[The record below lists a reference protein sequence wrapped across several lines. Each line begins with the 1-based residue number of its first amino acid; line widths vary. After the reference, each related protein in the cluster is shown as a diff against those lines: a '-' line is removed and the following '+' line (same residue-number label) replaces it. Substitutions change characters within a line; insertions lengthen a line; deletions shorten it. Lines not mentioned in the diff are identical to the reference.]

1 MEKTSGMTNEREKIL
16 AGLAVIILLGMTG
29 LTWFKGEYSAVAG
42 YDFATSLKP
51 LDDLTRALYLWDER
65 LYAGS
70 PSVLTAGTLPYFIV
84 QYLLEQIFGS
94 LYKGQM
100 VFFTLILLL
109 PGLAMYWFL
118 FRAFDEDSQ
127 RPAIAFFGAVFYMFN
142 TFVVVKWNRGELL
155 TLFSY
160 GFIPVFLALI
170 DRGLRGPLSLG
181 YWIAVIA
188 ALFFFP
194 ASLGHTADFLII
206 MGIVLSF
213 ALWRGYSLGAACVKR
228 GATVLAASI
237 MLSLWWALPLVFGM
251 SSPSHTGSS
260 FTGGDIEIL
269 HYYSSWAT
277 LLNLMKMWF
286 FSMYATTV
294 EFSDQFYRPG
304 TLIFP
309 IVAFSALLF
318 RKNGYV
324 FFFSIAAIIGLWL
337 AKGTAPPLSAA
348 YEWMYL
354 NLPYFFIFRAP
365 SRYFPVIYTLA
376 LAVLT
381 AYTLGKA
388 FELLRSFW
396 PGKRGPAI
404 VLSTLTLSLFFFHAW
419 PIFSRD
425 TIFKTGENDQ
435 LYPSIFIDLPE
446 SYAGLNAWLGS
457 KDNYFRVH
465 SFNNQA
471 YLNYT
476 WGYSSTDIATKLIE
490 FPQTVRFSQELVF
503 GSGGFQE
510 MMASFDKAFWARDY
524 DSLSGFLRLFS
535 ARYITV
541 IDDVMRRYLPDTNA
555 PEIMGRV
562 LAEEAGIS
570 APTSVLNAKVYEN
583 ISALPHIY
591 AAPVAK
597 AVYGGPEAILTIS
610 NTQYATSP
618 ALLLMDEPEKELAR
632 LPAGSTDE
640 LIFTDSNL
648 IDMVAGTIDAAYRI
662 LDLKDAGFVADEPG
676 RYIVLAR
683 RIDRRP
689 TEGAAISALLDGIE
703 GVNQVSDNDSPEG
716 MRWKTLGYWDIS
728 TGPHHLRLSRADGFS
743 AVVAVPMRVWSEEI
757 KRRINYISSY
767 PERIT
772 HLAKT
777 YQGEKTPRGFYSRGK
792 GETVEALV
800 LKGVSIER
808 VTGFSE
814 DYSKDPS
821 HQDWV
826 VINDAADIAHDSSGT
841 HFNTCLSSG
850 TFRAIKLL
858 GANGAARTFNP
869 EVYPFTFV
877 EFESSP
883 KGFYDIGVSIGIDD
897 DGDGT
902 MDEEVEAAL
911 YSASGEV
918 SIYNLSDKLKE
929 RYGYPGRKKYVPV
942 WIAFDVKKA
951 ATSAVFRGPKY
962 LTVKKTGFFH
972 ELPVFAK
979 ADDTVTLGFVS
990 IAGQAEGF
998 RSITPTG
1005 GSSLMTIKEPMTD
1018 QADQKESAYVLPRI
1032 KQRKINPTRY
1042 IVDVDWNGSAPR
1054 PFWLVF
1060 NESYNDGWKA
1070 YVDDLSEG
1078 TAPVLMNS
1086 MFSAEGRYI
1095 EDHVT
1100 LNGYAN
1106 GWWVDTGKSGRYEI
1120 TIEYSP
1126 QRFFNRGVLL
1136 SAASA
1141 MLLIIGWPV
1150 AAFVRRKRDRTGGS
1164 PL

>member
-1 MEKTSGMTNEREKIL
+1 MTNERKKIL
-16 AGLAVIILLGMTG
+16 AGLVVIILLGMTA
-29 LTWFKGEYSAVAG
+29 LTWFKGEYSAIAG

-70 PSVLTAGTLPYFIV
+70 PSVLTAGTLPYFLV

-118 FRAFDEDSQ
+118 LRAFDGASE

-160 GFIPVFLALI
+160 GFIPVFLAMS
-170 DRGLRGPLSLG
+170 DRGLKGPLTFG
-181 YWIAVIA
+181 YWIALIV

-194 ASLGHTADFLII
+194 ASLGHTADFLIVT
-206 MGIVLSF
+206 GIVLSF
-213 ALWRGYSLGAACVKR
+213 ALWRGYSLGAACIKR
-228 GATVLAASI
+228 AATVMAASI

-251 SSPSHTGSS
+251 SSPSHTGTS

-324 FFFSIAAIIGLWL
+324 LFFSVAAIIGLWL
-337 AKGTAPPLSAA
+337 AKGTAPPLSVT

-365 SRYFPVIYTLA
+365 SRYFPVIYALA

-388 FELLRSFW
+388 FELLRSLW
-396 PGKRGPAI
+396 PGTRTPAI
-404 VLSTLTLSLFFFHAW
+404 VLSSLALSLFFFHAW

-446 SYAGLNAWLGS
+446 DYAGLNAWLGS
-457 KDNYFRVH
+457 QDGYFRVH

-503 GSGGFQE
+503 GSGGFQG
-510 MMASFDKAFWARDY
+510 MMASFDRAFWARDY
-524 DSLSGFLRLFS
+524 DSVSGFLGLFS
-535 ARYITV
+535 GRYITV

-555 PEIMGRV
+555 PEIMNRV
-562 LAEEAGIS
+562 LAEERGIS
-570 APTSVLNAKVYEN
+570 APASVMSARVYEN
-583 ISALPHIY
+583 ISALPHLY
-591 AAPVAK
+591 VAPVAK

-610 NTQYATSP
+610 NTPYATSP
-618 ALLLMDEPEKELAR
+618 ALLLMDDPEKELAR

-648 IDMVAGTIDAAYRI
+648 IDMVADTIDGAYRI
-662 LDLKDAGFVADEPG
+662 SDLKDAGFVADEPG
-676 RYIVLAR
+676 RYIILAR
-683 RIDRRP
+683 KTGRRP
-689 TEGAAISALLDGIE
+689 EAGAGIRAVLDGIE
-703 GVNQVSDNDSPEG
+703 GVMQASDNKSADG

-743 AVVAVPMRVWSEEI
+743 SVVAVPMRVWSDEI
-757 KRRINYISSY
+757 KRRISYISTY
-767 PERIT
+767 PERVT

-777 YQGEKTPRGFYSRGK
+777 YTGENMPRDFYSRGR
-792 GETVEALV
+792 GEMVEAIG
-800 LKGVSIER
+800 LKSVSTER
-808 VTGFSE
+808 VTGFS
-814 DYSKDPS
+814 DVYTKDPRP
-821 HQDWV
+821 QDWV
-826 VINDAADIAHDSSGT
+826 VINEAADITLDSNGAHFD
-841 HFNTCLSSG
+841 TCLTSG
-850 TFRAIKLL
+850 SFRAIKLL

-869 EVYPFTFV
+869 EVYPFTSV

-883 KGFYDIGVSIGIDD
+883 EGFYDIGVSIGIDD

-902 MDEEVEAAL
+902 MDEEILAAL
-911 YSASGEV
+911 YSADGGI

-929 RYGYPGRKKYVPV
+929 RYGYPGRKKYAPV

-951 ATSAVFRGPKY
+951 DASAGFRGPKY
-962 LTVKKTGFFH
+962 LTVKKTDFYH
-972 ELPVFAK
+972 ELPAFTQGA
-979 ADDTVTLGFVS
+979 DTVTLRFEGMES
-990 IAGQAEGF
+990 REEGF

-1005 GSSLMTIKEPMTD
+1005 GSSLLTIKEPEATD
-1018 QADQKESAYVLPRI
+1018 IEQSESAYVLPRI
-1032 KQRKINPTRY
+1032 THRKISPTRY
-1042 IVDVDWNGSAPR
+1042 IADLDWNGHTPR

-1070 YVDDLSEG
+1070 YIGGRSDGS
-1078 TAPVLMNS
+1078 APGPVNAS
-1086 MFSAEGRYI
+1086 DKTGDRYI

-1106 GWWVDTGKSGRYEI
+1106 GWWVDSGKSGRYEI
-1120 TIEYSP
+1120 TIEYAP
-1126 QRFFNRGVLL
+1126 QRLFDRGVLL

-1150 AAFVRRKRDRTGGS
+1150 ATLVRRRRDRNGGS